1 MPDHYP
7 NSLTKNDYLADKE
20 NKPRRER
27 QILNKKS
34 IIVSD
39 KTQLEFGLMKPVL
52 VSGSQGLKATGVG
65 KSFNKRRVVRNVSL
79 ELQRG
84 EAVGLLGPNGA
95 GKTTTFYMLA
105 GLLPTDEGQIF
116 IDGRDVTGMP
126 IFQRAR
132 LGMGYLPQ
140 ESSIFRGLTVEQNLR
155 AVLETLED
163 HDDERD
169 ATLDDL
175 MAEFGITHLR
185 NTPSVNLSGGE
196 RRRLEIARA
205 LAAQPTFLLLDEPL
219 AGIDPIA
226 LGEIRDLIGH
236 LKTHGIG
243 VLITDHNVRETLD
256 IVDRAYIIHD
266 GTLLM
271 EGTPDEVV
279 QHSGVRQVYL
289 GERFSI

>member
-1 MPDHYP
+1 ML
-7 NSLTKNDYLADKE
+7 SAVRKSFIAS
-20 NKPRRER
+20 
-27 QILNKKS
+27 KKG
-34 IIVSD
+34 IMVSD
-39 KTQLEFGLMKPVL
+39 NTELDFGMARPVL
-52 VSGSQGLKATGVG
+52 VSGNQGLQAKGVG
-65 KSFNKRRVVRNVSL
+65 KSFNKRRVVRNVSID
-79 ELQRG
+79 LQRG

-105 GLLPTDEGQIF
+105 GLLPADEGQIF

-140 ESSIFRGLTVEQNLR
+140 ESSIFRGLTVEQNIR

-163 HDDERD
+163 LDDERD

-175 MAEFGITHLR
+175 MAEFDITHLR
-185 NTPSVNLSGGE
+185 NTPSVSLSGGE

-205 LAAQPTFLLLDEPL
+205 LAARPTFLLLDEPL

-226 LGEIRDLIGH
+226 LGEIRDLIAH